1 MRQADP
7 AQHSAVQALLDRGQS
22 EGCLDLSEVTA
33 LVQLLGLEEEA
44 ADELFELAHERG
56 IDIRDDCGASAPS
69 TEFTNGDLAGATT
82 DTLGMFLRE
91 IRAYRLLTAA
101 EEVDLAK
108 RIEAGD
114 RAARERMINSNLR
127 LVVANAR
134 RYDGY
139 GLPLIDLIQE
149 GVLGLMRAVD
159 KFDWRRGF
167 KFSTYATWWV
177 RQALQRAL
185 ANKSREIR
193 IPENLVD
200 RERKIARVVAE
211 LSAQLG
217 RAPTDEETMAAA
229 RVSQSE
235 LAALRTAARAVTSLD
250 RPVGEEQETSL
261 GELLPAPGPG
271 PEETVTMRLNE
282 VEVKAAVAA
291 LPEPER
297 ALIRLRYGLNGD
309 NRPLSLQEIGRRL
322 NLRRAEVR
330 QVEMRALERLALSRE
345 LRAVAEDAA

>member
-1 MRQADP
+1 MTGADP
-7 AQHSAVQALLDRGQS
+7 GNHPAVQALLDRGQA
-22 EGCLDLSEVTA
+22 EGCLELSEVTA
-33 LVQLLGLEEEA
+33 LVEALGLEDEA

-56 IDIRDDCGASAPS
+56 IDLRDDCGAAAPA
-69 TEFTNGDLAGATT
+69 TQFTNGELADATT
-82 DTLGMFLRE
+82 DALGVFLRE
-91 IRAYRLLTAA
+91 ISAYRLLTAG
-101 EEVDLAK
+101 EEVELAQ

-114 RAARERMINSNLR
+114 AAARERMINSNLR

-134 RYDGY
+134 RYQGY

-167 KFSTYATWWV
+167 KFSTYATWWI

-193 IPENLVD
+193 LPENLVD
-200 RERKIARVVAE
+200 RERKIARTEAT

-217 RAPTDEETMAAA
+217 RAPSDEEILSAAG
-229 RVSQSE
+229 VSQTE
-235 LAALRTAARAVTSLD
+235 LRTLREAARAVTSLD
-250 RPVGEEQETSL
+250 RPVGEEQETPL
-261 GELLPAPGPG
+261 GELLPAPGAG

-282 VEVKAAVAA
+282 MEIRAAVAA

-297 ALIRLRYGLNGD
+297 ELIRLRYGLDGD
-309 NRPLSLQEIGRRL
+309 DHPMTLQEIGRRL
-322 NLRRAEVR
+322 HLGRAEVR

-345 LRAVAEDAA
+345 LRALVEEAA

>member
-1 MRQADP
+1 MRRTDP
-7 AQHSAVQALLDRGQS
+7 AEHPAVQALLDRGQS

-33 LVQLLGLEEEA
+33 LVQTLGLEEEA

-56 IDIRDDCGASAPS
+56 IDLRDDCGASVPA
-69 TEFTNGDLAGATT
+69 TQFTNGELAGATT
-82 DTLGMFLRE
+82 DTLGMFLSE
-91 IRAYRLLTAA
+91 IRAYRLLTAE

-114 RAARERMINSNLR
+114 KAARDRMINSNLR

-134 RYDGY
+134 RYRGY

-159 KFDWRRGF
+159 KFDWKRGF
-167 KFSTYATWWV
+167 KFSTYATWWI

-200 RERKIARVVAE
+200 RERKIARVEAQ
-211 LSAQLG
+211 LSANLG
-217 RAPTDEETMAAA
+217 RAPTDEEIMATAG
-229 RVSQSE
+229 VSPGE
-235 LAALRTAARAVTSLD
+235 LRALREAARAVTSLD

-261 GELLPAPGPG
+261 GQLLPAPGPG
-271 PEETVTMRLNE
+271 PEEAVIMRLSE
-282 VEVKAAVAA
+282 AEVKAAVAA
-291 LPEPER
+291 LPDLER
-297 ALIRLRYGLNGD
+297 DLIRLRYGLDGD
-309 NRPLSLQEIGRRL
+309 GRPLSLQEVGRRL
-322 NLRRAEVR
+322 NLGRAEVR

-345 LRAVAEDAA
+345 LRAVAEEAA